1 MEEINR
7 FETKIKNI
15 KELIIDTI
23 EHDYIKLIG
32 SLNMRKGFEIKL
44 EKIKTSK
51 TIVVTIKKQLFQI
64 NVVIIFQEIE
74 DFTNTFTFKSI
85 LLLLFLFY

>member
-1 MEEINR
+1 MEEIDG

-32 SLNMRKGFEIKL
+32 NLNMRKVFEIKL

-51 TIVVTIKKQLFQI
+51 TIVGTIKKQLFQI

-85 LLLLFLFY
+85 LLLLLLFY

>member
-1 MEEINR
+1 MEEIDG

-23 EHDYIKLIG
+23 EHDYIKLTG

-44 EKIKTSK
+44 EKIKTSR
-51 TIVVTIKKQLFQI
+51 TIVGTIKKQLFQI

>member
-85 LLLLFLFY
+85 LLLLLLFY

>member
-1 MEEINR
+1 MEEIDG

-32 SLNMRKGFEIKL
+32 NLNMRKGFEIKL
-44 EKIKTSK
+44 EKIKTSR
-51 TIVVTIKKQLFQI
+51 TVVGTIKKQLFQI

-85 LLLLFLFY
+85 LLLLLLFY

>member
-32 SLNMRKGFEIKL
+32 NLNMRKGFEIKL
-44 EKIKTSK
+44 EKIKTSR
-51 TIVVTIKKQLFQI
+51 TVVGTIKKQLFQI

-74 DFTNTFTFKSI
+74 DFSNTFTFKSI
-85 LLLLFLFY
+85 LLLLLLFY

>member
-1 MEEINR
+1 MEEIDG

-32 SLNMRKGFEIKL
+32 NLNMRKGFEIKL

-51 TIVVTIKKQLFQI
+51 TIVGTIKKQLFQI
-64 NVVIIFQEIE
+64 NAVIIFQEIE
-74 DFTNTFTFKSI
+74 DFTNTFTFKII
-85 LLLLFLFY
+85 LLLLLLFY

>member
-1 MEEINR
+1 MKEIDG

-32 SLNMRKGFEIKL
+32 NLNMRKGFEIKL
-44 EKIKTSK
+44 EKIKTSR
-51 TIVVTIKKQLFQI
+51 TVVGTIKKQLFQI

-85 LLLLFLFY
+85 LLLLLLFY

>member
-32 SLNMRKGFEIKL
+32 NLNMRKGFEIKL
-44 EKIKTSK
+44 EKIKTSR
-51 TIVVTIKKQLFQI
+51 TVVGTIKKQLFQI

-85 LLLLFLFY
+85 LLLLLLFY

>member
-32 SLNMRKGFEIKL
+32 NLNMRKGFEIKL
-44 EKIKTSK
+44 EKIKTSR
-51 TIVVTIKKQLFQI
+51 TVVGTIKKQLFQI

>member
-32 SLNMRKGFEIKL
+32 NLNMRKGFEIKL

-51 TIVVTIKKQLFQI
+51 TIVGTIKKQLFQI

>member
-32 SLNMRKGFEIKL
+32 NLNMRKGFEIKL

-51 TIVVTIKKQLFQI
+51 TIVGTIKKQLFQI
-64 NVVIIFQEIE
+64 NAVIIFQEIE

>member
-1 MEEINR
+1 MEEIDG

-23 EHDYIKLIG
+23 EHDYIKLTG
-32 SLNMRKGFEIKL
+32 NLNMRKGFEIKL
-44 EKIKTSK
+44 EKIKTSR
-51 TIVVTIKKQLFQI
+51 TIVGKIKKQLFQI
-64 NVVIIFQEIE
+64 NVVVIFQEIE

-85 LLLLFLFY
+85 LLLLLLFY

>member
-1 MEEINR
+1 MEEIDG

-32 SLNMRKGFEIKL
+32 NLNMRKAFEIKL

-51 TIVVTIKKQLFQI
+51 TIVGTIKKQLFQI

-85 LLLLFLFY
+85 LLLLLLFY

>member
-1 MEEINR
+1 MEEIDG

-32 SLNMRKGFEIKL
+32 NLNMRKGFEIKL
-44 EKIKTSK
+44 EKIKTSR
-51 TIVVTIKKQLFQI
+51 TVVGTIKKQLFQI

-74 DFTNTFTFKSI
+74 DFSNTFTFKSI
-85 LLLLFLFY
+85 LLLLLLFY

>member
-1 MEEINR
+1 MEEIDG

-85 LLLLFLFY
+85 LLLLLLFY

>member
-32 SLNMRKGFEIKL
+32 NLNMRKVFEIKL

-51 TIVVTIKKQLFQI
+51 TIVGTIKKQLFQI

-85 LLLLFLFY
+85 LLLLLLFY

>member
-1 MEEINR
+1 MEEIDG

-32 SLNMRKGFEIKL
+32 NLNMRKGFEIKL

-51 TIVVTIKKQLFQI
+51 TIVGTIKKQLFQI
-64 NVVIIFQEIE
+64 NAVIIFQEIE

-85 LLLLFLFY
+85 LLLLLLFY

>member
-32 SLNMRKGFEIKL
+32 NLNMRKGFEIKL

-51 TIVVTIKKQLFQI
+51 TIVGTIKKQLFQI

-85 LLLLFLFY
+85 LPLLFLFY

>member
-1 MEEINR
+1 MEEIDG

-15 KELIIDTI
+15 KELITDTI

-32 SLNMRKGFEIKL
+32 NLNMRKGFEIKL

-51 TIVVTIKKQLFQI
+51 TIVGTIKKQLFQI
-64 NVVIIFQEIE
+64 NAVIIFQEIE

-85 LLLLFLFY
+85 LLLLLLFY

>member
-1 MEEINR
+1 MEEIDG

-23 EHDYIKLIG
+23 EHDYIKLTG
-32 SLNMRKGFEIKL
+32 NLNMRKGFEIKL
-44 EKIKTSK
+44 EKIKTSR
-51 TIVVTIKKQLFQI
+51 TIVGTIKKQLFQI

-85 LLLLFLFY
+85 LLLLLLFY

>member
-1 MEEINR
+1 MEEIDG

-32 SLNMRKGFEIKL
+32 NLNMRKGFEIKL

-51 TIVVTIKKQLFQI
+51 TIVGTIKKQLFQI

-85 LLLLFLFY
+85 LLLLLLFY

>member
-1 MEEINR
+1 MEEIDG